1 VPERSVGWAFVGTSG
16 WADSRFAPSVRAAG
30 HRVVGA
36 FGSSAAGSAR
46 FAEKHGCS
54 AYDSLAE
61 LLADDDVEAVWV
73 ASPTAQHPEHAR
85 AAAAAGRAVLV
96 EKPLAVD
103 ATEARDLATQLSDV
117 DVPVGAGFQHRF
129 NPGIA
134 ALGDVLSGGQLGT
147 LSSVVIQHAV
157 AGPAQPT
164 GWRRDLAQSGGWS
177 INDLGAHLL
186 DTARYLLGELDFWAA
201 RLSSPG
207 RSLAVDDL
215 SWVMLARG
223 EATVVVRASTGT
235 PGPPS
240 TIEASGTDGWVR
252 LVDFWPGGGRLT
264 DSTGREVQIAPAD
277 PYQAQVSAFS
287 AAVRG
292 VKWSGASLSDA
303 VRVVELTTAAQAF
316 SQAARPADHPR

>member
-1 VPERSVGWAFVGTSG
+1 MPEQPVGWAFVGTSG
-16 WADSRFAPSVRAAG
+16 WVDSRFAPSVRAAG

-46 FAEKHGCS
+46 FAEKYNCS
-54 AYDSLAE
+54 AYGSLAE

-103 ATEARDLATQLSDV
+103 ATEARRLATDLSNV
-117 DVPVGAGFQHRF
+117 DAPVGAGFQHRF
-129 NPGIA
+129 NPGII
-134 ALGDVLSGGQLGT
+134 ALADALSSGQLGT
-147 LSSVVIQHAV
+147 LSSVVLQHAV

-164 GWRRDLAQSGGWS
+164 VWRRDPAQSGGWS

-186 DTARYLLGELDFWAA
+186 DTACHLVGELDFWSA

-207 RSLAVDDL
+207 RSLTVDDL

-223 EATVVVRASTGT
+223 EATVVMRSSTGT

-240 TIEASGTDGWVR
+240 TIEVSGTGGWVR
-252 LVDFWPGGGRLT
+252 LVDFWQGGGRLT

-277 PYQAQVSAFS
+277 PYLAQVHAFS

-292 VKWSGASLSDA
+292 VKWSGASLSDGA
-303 VRVVELTTAAQAF
+303 RVAELTAAAQAF
-316 SQAARPADHPR
+316 SQSAQPSGLPS